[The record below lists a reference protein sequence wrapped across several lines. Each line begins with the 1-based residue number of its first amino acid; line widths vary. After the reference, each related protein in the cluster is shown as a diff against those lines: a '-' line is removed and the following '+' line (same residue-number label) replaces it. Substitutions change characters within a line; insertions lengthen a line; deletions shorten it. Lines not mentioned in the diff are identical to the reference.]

1 MIGHNEKQDIIESLK
16 LVQSMSLKA
25 AVDGDY
31 RMIAGLEVI
40 KNCLFELGCRLEV
53 EEVINRELINE
64 RLERCLRL

>member
-1 MIGHNEKQDIIESLK
+1 MIGKNEKQDVIESLK
-16 LVQSMSLKA
+16 LVQSMNLKA

-64 RLERCLRL
+64 RLERCFKL